1 VVALVLAD
9 NSPTPMAGR
18 SKRAGGRQDGA
29 ALRLLRVA
37 IAWLVLWHFMV
48 SPAFG
53 QVATPV
59 PKARNVDDLPRYQL
73 DVTFDDQA
81 RTIGGTLDLVWRN
94 TTGTSQPVLWFR
106 LYPNAAHYGGGGT
119 VVSQVEVDGERAPF
133 DPEPEE
139 RAAMSVRPT
148 APVAAGDEV
157 TVRMAFTTTL
167 STADTPRLA
176 MLGGD
181 RDAGWR
187 LADWF
192 PMFAGWEDGEG
203 WYLAPPTRFGDPTF
217 ADAARWSLRLAAPS
231 AYTVIGSGRTVASER
246 GHDPGVTV
254 TTIEATAGRDV
265 TVYLRAGTAE
275 GVTKE
280 AASMQVTTYLP
291 PEAVPVLARDVDQ
304 LISDALTRYTGWMG
318 ALPDRELDVVAMEL
332 DGQIAVTWNGM
343 IWIDLDAISPGAVR
357 FILAHELAHLWIGGV
372 IGSNNNEHGFLSEG
386 LANHLALLVL
396 REVDGTEVAAHTLE
410 SVAAPYRDLV
420 GQGKD
425 GVADQGITDDTDLGK
440 YVALV
445 YGKGTLGFE
454 ALRQELGHEAYL
466 DWLAGYTNACWLAVC
481 SPGEAKTEL
490 ASIGHGSA
498 AVTWSHWLEAD
509 DATVDGVDAVLAAF
523 RVLM

>member
-1 VVALVLAD
+1 
-9 NSPTPMAGR
+9 
-18 SKRAGGRQDGA
+18 
-29 ALRLLRVA
+29 
-37 IAWLVLWHFMV
+37 
-48 SPAFG
+48 
-53 QVATPV
+53 
-59 PKARNVDDLPRYQL
+59 
-73 DVTFDDQA
+73 
-81 RTIGGTLDLVWRN
+81 
-94 TTGTSQPVLWFR
+94 
-106 LYPNAAHYGGGGT
+106 

-157 TVRMAFTTTL
+157 TVRMVFTTIL
-167 STADTPRLA
+167 PTADTPRLA

-192 PMFAGWEDGEG
+192 PMLAGWEDGEG

-217 ADAARWSLRLAAPS
+217 ADAASWSLRLAAPS

-246 GHDPGVTV
+246 GRDPGVTV
-254 TTIEATAGRDV
+254 TTIEAAAGRDV
-265 TVYLRAGTAE
+265 TLYLRAGTAE
-275 GVTKE
+275 GVTRE

-291 PEAVPVLARDVDQ
+291 PEANPVLARDVDQ
-304 LISDALTRYTGWMG
+304 LTSDALTRYTGWMG

-386 LANHLALLVL
+386 LANHLAMLVL

-410 SVAAPYRDLV
+410 SVAAPYRQLLDS
-420 GQGKD
+420 GED
-425 GVADQGITDDTDLGK
+425 GAADHPITDDTDLRT

-454 ALRQELGHEAYL
+454 ALRQELGHQAYL
-466 DWLAGYTNACWLAVC
+466 DWLAEYADACWLSVC
-481 SPGEAKTEL
+481 SPGQAKTAL
-490 ASIGHGSA
+490 ASMRHGSA
-498 AVTWSHWLEAD
+498 VAVWSHWFDEAG
-509 DATVDGVDAVLAAF
+509 ATVDQVDGVVAGF
-523 RVLM
+523 SH